1 MLQSMCEE
9 KGLAVKFL
17 VGAHQL
23 PRPKSK
29 KMATTEPSQR
39 DRHFSAALDG
49 DTFIYGGCDYPWSE
63 DPSSFHL
70 FKSGS
75 ELWESGSAS
84 GPHPPK
90 GQSYSR
96 SGAVT
101 IRCVWECAT
110 SLGDVD
116 SHNCFQS
123 P

>member
-1 MLQSMCEE
+1 
-9 KGLAVKFL
+9 
-17 VGAHQL
+17 
-23 PRPKSK
+23 
-29 KMATTEPSQR
+29 MATTEPLPR
-39 DRHFSAALDG
+39 DSHFSAAVEG
-49 DTFIYGGCDYPWSE
+49 DVFVYGGSGLKGAE

-75 ELWESGSAS
+75 EQWESGSAS

-96 SGAVT
+96 SGGT
-101 IRCVWECAT
+101 IQCVWECAT